1 MDFQRRTSKS
11 LFCPLSSVFFTTN
24 LLKKLRTF
32 AAVQTERGTKKVK
45 IRESDFS
52 LEFPPPGIYG
62 GRTMEKESIGHV
74 HHGHED
80 HHHHHHVP
88 TSVNGIFILC
98 IALNLLFVAIEAGVG
113 FVYGSVGLLSDAG
126 HNLSDVFSLLIA
138 LLAIRMAARKST
150 EKFTYGYKKSTVL
163 ASLLNAVI
171 LLVAVGAIIIESI
184 SRLNHPQEVS
194 GAAISWTA
202 GIGILINGFTA
213 WLLMR
218 DQDKDLN
225 VKGAF
230 LHMAMDTL
238 VSAGVVVSGIV
249 IYFTGILWID
259 PAISLVIAAIILVS
273 TFNMLKESLFLSLD
287 AVPEAVDMDAIG
299 KGLKGIDGVTGWHH
313 IHVWAMSTTENAA
326 TVHLVLKD
334 ISSMEEVKD
343 KARAV
348 FRSAGVEHCTIE
360 CEAPGSHCPARDCC

>member
-1 MDFQRRTSKS
+1 
-11 LFCPLSSVFFTTN
+11 
-24 LLKKLRTF
+24 
-32 AAVQTERGTKKVK
+32 
-45 IRESDFS
+45 
-52 LEFPPPGIYG
+52 
-62 GRTMEKESIGHV
+62 MEKESIGHV

-88 TSVNGIFILC
+88 ASINGIFILC
-98 IALNLLFVAIEAGVG
+98 IVLNLLFVAIEAGVG

-259 PAISLVIAAIILVS
+259 PTISLVIAAIILVS

-299 KGLKGIDGVTGWHH
+299 KGLKEIDGVTGWHH

>member
-1 MDFQRRTSKS
+1 
-11 LFCPLSSVFFTTN
+11 
-24 LLKKLRTF
+24 
-32 AAVQTERGTKKVK
+32 
-45 IRESDFS
+45 
-52 LEFPPPGIYG
+52 
-62 GRTMEKESIGHV
+62 MEKESIGHV

-80 HHHHHHVP
+80 HHHVP
-88 TSVNGIFILC
+88 ASINGIFILC
-98 IALNLLFVAIEAGVG
+98 IVLNLLFVAIEAGVG

-299 KGLKGIDGVTGWHH
+299 KGLKEIDGVTGWHH

>member
-1 MDFQRRTSKS
+1 
-11 LFCPLSSVFFTTN
+11 
-24 LLKKLRTF
+24 
-32 AAVQTERGTKKVK
+32 
-45 IRESDFS
+45 
-52 LEFPPPGIYG
+52 
-62 GRTMEKESIGHV
+62 MEKESIHHV
-74 HHGHED
+74 HQGHGGN
-80 HHHHHHVP
+80 HHHHHVP
-88 TSVNGIFILC
+88 TSVNGVFILC

-273 TFNMLKESLFLSLD
+273 TFNMLKERLFLSLD

-299 KGLKGIDGVTGWHH
+299 KGLKEIDGITGWHH

>member
-1 MDFQRRTSKS
+1 
-11 LFCPLSSVFFTTN
+11 
-24 LLKKLRTF
+24 
-32 AAVQTERGTKKVK
+32 
-45 IRESDFS
+45 
-52 LEFPPPGIYG
+52 
-62 GRTMEKESIGHV
+62 MEKESIHHV
-74 HHGHED
+74 HQGHGGN
-80 HHHHHHVP
+80 HHHHHVP

-202 GIGILINGFTA
+202 GIGILINGLTA

-299 KGLKGIDGVTGWHH
+299 KGLKEIDGVTGWHH

>member
-1 MDFQRRTSKS
+1 
-11 LFCPLSSVFFTTN
+11 
-24 LLKKLRTF
+24 
-32 AAVQTERGTKKVK
+32 
-45 IRESDFS
+45 
-52 LEFPPPGIYG
+52 
-62 GRTMEKESIGHV
+62 MEKESIHHV
-74 HHGHED
+74 HQGHGGN
-80 HHHHHHVP
+80 HHHHHVP

-299 KGLKGIDGVTGWHH
+299 KGLKEIDGVTGWHH

-343 KARAV
+343 KARSV